1 MVFKLQIMR
10 RGFTLTGELVPSN
23 ARAVHHAG
31 IGPGLRHPARTVS
44 LKHVFSTTNSTMQK
58 SSNFTSTGVTSPEK
72 WSARTSAT
80 LKEKR
85 RRCRTA
91 LARRGLS
98 GRLELVNQV
107 EERSHFV
114 QVKRCPVTS
123 ELLQLS
129 CLQLIKC
136 VREKWKNPGGLSS
149 AVMPTTGDGKWWQEC
164 ASIGASNCTRSTFN
178 WSIVWQSVFQMNRE
192 VTGCQFHYEPTE
204 EKIVAKPG
212 HTDCL
217 FYTGSATTTTTTTD
231 DKSPFRCLVFP
242 HHQQADS
249 SLDEIQALSK
259 EHWVKILSLEPDTQY
274 VTTVLLT
281 LPQLGQARTNLRRVT
296 ISGDLGNN
304 PMLNL
309 EVMSKASTKGAL
321 AIQSKTVNSKEYAT
335 LTSYLYF
342 TNIQFSTNLYTFLH

>member
-1 MVFKLQIMR
+1 
-10 RGFTLTGELVPSN
+10 
-23 ARAVHHAG
+23 
-31 IGPGLRHPARTVS
+31 
-44 LKHVFSTTNSTMQK
+44 
-58 SSNFTSTGVTSPEK
+58 
-72 WSARTSAT
+72 
-80 LKEKR
+80 
-85 RRCRTA
+85 
-91 LARRGLS
+91 
-98 GRLELVNQV
+98 
-107 EERSHFV
+107 
-114 QVKRCPVTS
+114 
-123 ELLQLS
+123 
-129 CLQLIKC
+129 
-136 VREKWKNPGGLSS
+136 
-149 AVMPTTGDGKWWQEC
+149 
-164 ASIGASNCTRSTFN
+164 
-178 WSIVWQSVFQMNRE
+178 MNRE

-342 TNIQFSTNLYTFLH
+342 TNIQFSTTLFCTKRYVQFVGSI

>member
-1 MVFKLQIMR
+1 
-10 RGFTLTGELVPSN
+10 
-23 ARAVHHAG
+23 
-31 IGPGLRHPARTVS
+31 
-44 LKHVFSTTNSTMQK
+44 
-58 SSNFTSTGVTSPEK
+58 
-72 WSARTSAT
+72 
-80 LKEKR
+80 
-85 RRCRTA
+85 
-91 LARRGLS
+91 
-98 GRLELVNQV
+98 
-107 EERSHFV
+107 
-114 QVKRCPVTS
+114 
-123 ELLQLS
+123 
-129 CLQLIKC
+129 
-136 VREKWKNPGGLSS
+136 
-149 AVMPTTGDGKWWQEC
+149 
-164 ASIGASNCTRSTFN
+164 
-178 WSIVWQSVFQMNRE
+178 MNRE

-342 TNIQFSTNLYTFLH
+342 TNIQFSTTHLYNLWVQSEMFQSDSIFLHRCCLMRYVN